1 MSMVGMVVPEVPSL
15 QLEVLENPSVPWR
28 SCRMTWGPWHLQI
41 SLVVSFLCL
50 VHTPHIYIL
59 LTFYSLMGLSS
70 LRKFMLQGGSWT
82 RRTAPLGALFLEA
95 SVERRWTMHG
105 KSQQSQTV
113 LGEIWCVLCDKAATF
128 FSAHGSSLR

>member
-50 VHTPHIYIL
+50 VHTHPHLHIANL
-59 LTFYSLMGLSS
+59 LLSHGF
-70 LRKFMLQGGSWT
+70 KFS
-82 RRTAPLGALFLEA
+82 
-95 SVERRWTMHG
+95 
-105 KSQQSQTV
+105 
-113 LGEIWCVLCDKAATF
+113 
-128 FSAHGSSLR
+128 